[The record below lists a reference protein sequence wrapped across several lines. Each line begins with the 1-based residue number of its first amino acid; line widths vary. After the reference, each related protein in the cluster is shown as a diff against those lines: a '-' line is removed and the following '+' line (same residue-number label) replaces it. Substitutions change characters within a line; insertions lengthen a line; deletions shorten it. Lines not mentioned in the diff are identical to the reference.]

1 MYIQV
6 QYSLDWYRVR
16 TVFGLIP
23 PLLGME
29 ASPDGKVSK
38 GTGVE
43 ARGLAGDGMEQ
54 GDMTG

>member
-16 TVFGLIP
+16 TV
-23 PLLGME
+23 LLGME